1 MNELDDAF
9 VDKRVRLYKAILGII
24 PGGSF
29 IAELGIDRIPNQR
42 LDRVID
48 FIEKLNIRLSTME
61 SKSFMSDER
70 FGYLAENSIL
80 EAAKS
85 YSAKRR
91 SWLASICAP
100 IKDSPSQEE
109 WDLRISSI
117 AKLAEL
123 SDNEVEYLIGYT
135 NASRRFRLE
144 HTQEDTHVFISM
156 ADRGKL
162 SSQDLFERIL
172 LNNEKA
178 IHRNS
183 LLRLNFIE
191 LNDDGSF
198 KTYVLADAGK
208 LFLFLLTG
216 EIVR

>member
-1 MNELDDAF
+1 MNELEENA
-9 VDKRVRLYKAILGII
+9 VDKRVKLYKAISGII

-48 FIEKLNIRLSTME
+48 FIEKLKIRLGAIE

-85 YSAKRR
+85 YSSKRR
-91 SWLASICAP
+91 SWLASICTP
-100 IKDSPSQEE
+100 LKDSPSQEE

-144 HTQEDTHVFISM
+144 HAQEDAHVFISM

-162 SSQDLFERIL
+162 PSQDLFEKIL

-198 KTYVLADAGK
+198 KTYVLTDTGK